1 VKAVRAEITV
11 EIKDY
16 PEIDRNPIKKIT
28 AEKALFAYFSR
39 KIHF

>member
-11 EIKDY
+11 GFEVFPK
-16 PEIDRNPIKKIT
+16 IDRNPIKKIT